1 MKRAFRIANH
11 ASKGSMATTAAEENP
26 VILSVGSV
34 IVVVVDIVEL
44 QNNLTY
50 EYGLMD
56 KS

>member
-1 MKRAFRIANH
+1 
-11 ASKGSMATTAAEENP
+11 MATTAAEENP